1 MLKMDHEL
9 MVWNVN
15 NISLHEVTPE
25 SPIKIICCWDSSIQ
39 FSRYFE
45 WSSGPALFRLKISMS
60 STMAEG
66 CFQVAYLN
74 ASENQHFLIVRK
86 ARPFLIN
93 SLFYPIFW
101 SARWLKYVI
110 QYFCN
115 CYGIYLHYFIFS
127 SLYWSVLCFDRF
139 RKDIGHWFFVNLSS
153 VHIAF

>member
-1 MLKMDHEL
+1 
-9 MVWNVN
+9 
-15 NISLHEVTPE
+15 
-25 SPIKIICCWDSSIQ
+25 
-39 FSRYFE
+39 
-45 WSSGPALFRLKISMS
+45 
-60 STMAEG
+60 MAEG

-115 CYGIYLHYFIFS
+115 CYGIYFII
-127 SLYWSVLCFDRF
+127 LYSPACIGVSFALIVSGRIL
-139 RKDIGHWFFVNLSS
+139 DIGSL
-153 VHIAF
+153 